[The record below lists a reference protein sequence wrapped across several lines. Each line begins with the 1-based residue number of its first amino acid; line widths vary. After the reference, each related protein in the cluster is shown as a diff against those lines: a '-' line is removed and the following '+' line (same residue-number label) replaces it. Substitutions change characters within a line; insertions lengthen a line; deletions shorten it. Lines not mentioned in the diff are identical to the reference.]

1 MVGVVT
7 TAGAIV
13 WAVAATLGVVGNI
26 ERFIENLGFDAF
38 TFDGGAMLR
47 ALVIGGLIA
56 SLAASVTAAVLTVM
70 FNLLS
75 DLTGG
80 IEAVIVPARPRRAR
94 RRRKNRSVSAEADES
109 GDDAAVIDLTG
120 DPDPVQAAIDD
131 ILREES

>member
-1 MVGVVT
+1 VRPWSVWKLSFAFSVCMVGVVT

-75 DLTGG
+75 DLTG
-80 IEAVIVPARPRRAR
+80 
-94 RRRKNRSVSAEADES
+94 VSKRLS
-109 GDDAAVIDLTG
+109 FR
-120 DPDPVQAAIDD
+120 PDPGEREDD
-131 ILREES
+131 GRTGRFLPRPTSRATMPR